1 MSLDQLHTAI
11 EQGDAVAIR
20 RLIRDCPADLLNDG
34 DGLMSYTYFMNQSV
48 IPILVDEGVDVDQRN
63 SCNGTVLASAAGN
76 GDLAMV
82 RWLLEHGAD
91 VNAQN
96 DECETPFSF
105 ACAYDHREVAEALRH
120 HGANVNCVHRAG
132 GTPLDNRCHTT
143 RIQEFLISIGAKRES
158 EL

>member
-1 MSLDQLHTAI
+1 MNLDQLHTAI
-11 EQGDAVAIR
+11 EQRDAAVIR
-20 RLIRDCPADLLNDG
+20 GLIHECPADLLKDG
-34 DGLMSYTYFMNQSV
+34 DGLMSYAYLTNQSV

-63 SCNGTVLASAAGN
+63 SCNGTVLACAASN
-76 GDLAMV
+76 GDLEMV

-96 DECETPFSF
+96 DERETPFSF

-120 HGANVNCVHRAG
+120 HGANINCVHRAG
-132 GTPLDNRCHTT
+132 GTPLDNRCHTP
-143 RIQEFLISIGAKRES
+143 RIQKFLISIGAKRES